1 MPSNPM
7 RDLLA
12 AAASGGRIDPA
23 DVTALPRPT
32 GEGASTFHSRVRE
45 VVAECQALAADGATG
60 PARAAAFEATRT
72 YGAHLDNWQPPRPD
86 VDGLSP
92 AELAALV
99 TNR

>member
-23 DVTALPRPT
+23 DITALPRPA
-32 GEGASTFHSRVRE
+32 GAGASTFHNRVRE
-45 VVAECQALAADGATG
+45 AVAECQALAAEGATG

-72 YGAHLDNWQPPRPD
+72 HGAHLDGWQPPRSD
-86 VDGLSP
+86 VAGLTP